1 MQVSRRTTGYIMAIP
16 ATDAVQAIAFLR
28 HLFKPYQDGF
38 IEIRPLSKHKPHAN
52 RTTYRLPHCLKGE
65 EGQALSQHIIS
76 LAMRGYDVYC
86 GVCPRA
92 APEGPGRKLGKESIE
107 QVGTVW
113 IDLDN
118 KVPGATSQLLL
129 DNCDLVVSSG
139 NGWHGYK
146 MLSSPKLCKS
156 VKERTTLENRIRDFA
171 DKILPGTDN
180 VANVDRI
187 LRVAGTINWKDPDN
201 PKPVELLKGGGMK
214 PTYKESLVVAEFGD
228 ARLDAL
234 LASAKAGELGHASP
248 MIRHASG
255 RYTGCLDTFFL
266 ELEQACVKSKT
277 DARWSFLLDI
287 VRADLP
293 EIMEYYFGR

>member
-1 MQVSRRTTGYIMAIP
+1 MATP
-16 ATDAVQAIAFLR
+16 ATDAGQAIAFLR
-28 HLFKPYQDGF
+28 HLFKPYSDGF
-38 IEIRPLSKHKPHAN
+38 IELRPLSKHKPHAN

-65 EGQALSQHIIS
+65 EGQALTQHIIS
-76 LAMRGYDVYC
+76 LAIRGYDVYV

-92 APEGPGRKLGKESIE
+92 APEGPGRKLGKDSIE

-118 KVPGATSQLLL
+118 KVPGASSQVLL
-129 DNCDLVVSSG
+129 DNCDIVVASG

-146 MLSSPKLCKS
+146 MLSSPKACAS
-156 VKERTTLENRIRDFA
+156 VKERTTLEYRIRDFA

-187 LRVAGTINWKDPDN
+187 LRVAGTINWKNPDE
-201 PKPVELLKGGGMK
+201 PKPVVLLKGGGMK
-214 PTYKESLVVAEFGD
+214 PTYKESLIVAEFGD
-228 ARLDAL
+228 SRLDAL

-266 ELEQACVKSKT
+266 ELEQACIKSKA
-277 DARWSFLLDI
+277 DARWSFLLAI

-293 EIMEYYFGR
+293 EIMDYYFGR

>member
-1 MQVSRRTTGYIMAIP
+1 MATL
-16 ATDAVQAIAFLR
+16 ATDAGQAIAFLR

-38 IEIRPLSKHKPHAN
+38 IEIRPLSKVKPHAN
-52 RTTYRLPHCLKGE
+52 RTTYRLPHCLRGN

-76 LAMRGYDVYC
+76 LAIRGYDVYV

-107 QVGTVW
+107 HVGALW
-113 IDLDN
+113 MDLDS
-118 KVPGATSQLLL
+118 KVPGSSQGLL
-129 DNCDLVVSSG
+129 DTCDIVVASG

-146 MLSSPKLCKS
+146 VAPTPMRVTTP
-156 VKERTTLENRIRDFA
+156 KERTAVEAKVRSFA
-171 DKILPGTDN
+171 NAILPGTDN
-180 VANVDRI
+180 VSNLDRI
-187 LRVAGTINWKDPDN
+187 LRVAGTINWKNPDD
-201 PKPVELLKGGGMK
+201 PKPVVLLKGGGMK
-214 PTYKESLVVAEFGD
+214 PTYKVSLLVEEFGD
-228 ARLDAL
+228 DRLDAL

-266 ELEQACVKSKT
+266 EMEQACVKSKA
-277 DARWSFLLDI
+277 DARWTFLLAI

-293 EIMEYYFGR
+293 EIMRHYFG

>member
-1 MQVSRRTTGYIMAIP
+1 MAIP
-16 ATDAVQAIAFLR
+16 ATDAGQAIAFLR
-28 HLFKPYQDGF
+28 HLFKPYSDGF
-38 IEIRPLSKHKPHAN
+38 IEIRPLSKVKPHAN

-65 EGQALSQHIIS
+65 EGQALTQHIIS
-76 LAMRGYDVYC
+76 LAIRGYDVYC

-113 IDLDN
+113 IDLDA
-118 KVPGATSQLLL
+118 KVPGSSKDLLN
-129 DNCDLVVSSG
+129 NCDIVIHTG
-139 NGWHGYK
+139 NGWHGYV
-146 MLSSPKLCKS
+146 MLPAVANCRNTKD
-156 VKERTTLENRIRDFA
+156 RTAIEAKIRSWQNSI
-171 DKILPGTDN
+171 ILGTDP
-180 VANVDRI
+180 VGNVDRI
-187 LRVAGTINWKDPDN
+187 MRIPGTLNWKEPDN
-201 PKPVELLKGGGMK
+201 PKMVTLLKGGGMK
-214 PTYKESLVVAEFGD
+214 PTYKQSLLVEEFGD

-266 ELEQACVKSKT
+266 ELEQACVKSKL
-277 DARWSFLLDI
+277 DARWTFLLAI

-293 EIMEYYFGR
+293 EIMEHYFGS